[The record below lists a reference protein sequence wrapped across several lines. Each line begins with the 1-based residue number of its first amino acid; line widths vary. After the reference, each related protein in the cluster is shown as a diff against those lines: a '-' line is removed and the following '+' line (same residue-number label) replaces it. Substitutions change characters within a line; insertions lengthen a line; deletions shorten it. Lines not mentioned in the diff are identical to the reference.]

1 MFHELRKILIFAF
14 IAQSAM
20 TKFILIE
27 VDETQENV
35 GKIGEN
41 VNNWILMIH
50 P

>member
-1 MFHELRKILIFAF
+1 MFHELRKILMFAF

-27 VDETQENV
+27 VEESLENV
-35 GKIGEN
+35 DKIGKN
-41 VNNWILMIH
+41 VNDWILMIH